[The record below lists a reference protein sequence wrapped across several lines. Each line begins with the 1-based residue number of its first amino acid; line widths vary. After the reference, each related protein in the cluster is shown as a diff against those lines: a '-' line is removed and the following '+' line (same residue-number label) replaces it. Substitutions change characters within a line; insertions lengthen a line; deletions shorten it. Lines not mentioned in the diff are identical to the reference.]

1 MRVISKKAA
10 RHVRHI
16 RVSAAARSSSLY
28 AFSAPYLITETVIPR
43 AASMAT
49 AKNTRVDTSG
59 EGLPRNPLNDP
70 SDPMNFSRLAD
81 DFSTL
86 TLDNDMQDQS
96 TTSTPDHP
104 SLHIKEI
111 KVADTVLC
119 LRSDWTYKSIQDAFG
134 VDESGID
141 EDTAHT
147 ATLQEKQICL
157 RNIRHVACFH
167 GFDLKEMSPD
177 VFPEEESSTMI
188 PANLH

>member
-1 MRVISKKAA
+1 
-10 RHVRHI
+10 
-16 RVSAAARSSSLY
+16 
-28 AFSAPYLITETVIPR
+28 
-43 AASMAT
+43 
-49 AKNTRVDTSG
+49 
-59 EGLPRNPLNDP
+59 
-70 SDPMNFSRLAD
+70 
-81 DFSTL
+81 
-86 TLDNDMQDQS
+86 MQDQS

-104 SLHIKEI
+104 LLHIEKI

-157 RNIRHVACFH
+157 RDIRHVARFH

-177 VFPEEESSTMI
+177 VFPEEESPTMI
-188 PANLH
+188 PANLHYHS